1 MARWKCHFSVEIPLY
16 VFVVCAYVCLHVML
30 ERQKSDYRLTF
41 DSPPPPPSGAMA
53 EMQSH
58 NNGRLSLPG
67 KRWGSCGRGL
77 EGVLEGFI
85 LVMVI
90 GLLVWK

>member
-1 MARWKCHFSVEIPLY
+1 
-16 VFVVCAYVCLHVML
+16 ML
-30 ERQKSDYRLTF
+30 ERQKSEYRLTF
-41 DSPPPPPSGAMA
+41 DFFLPLGATA
-53 EMQSH
+53 EMQSP
-58 NNGRLSLPG
+58 NNGWLFLLG
-67 KRWGSCGRGL
+67 KRWGM